1 MQWQF
6 TAVDAARVTIPVLV
20 VEGAEGRRIG
30 NLSQQVTESA
40 LKLLPEAEMA
50 LIENTNHM
58 LPLQDPAGVG
68 RTVADF
74 APTQP
79 VGALG
84 LFLKWERHRRNRW
97 RFLNPHQSV
106 RTLRNSLGPSRA
118 LCSHRQTHRCLT
130 TVLG

>member
-74 APTQP
+74 ARRHSP
-79 VGALG
+79 L
-84 LFLKWERHRRNRW
+84 ERW
-97 RFLNPHQSV
+97 GS
-106 RTLRNSLGPSRA
+106 S
-118 LCSHRQTHRCLT
+118 
-130 TVLG
+130 